1 MGSSASQSNGMP
13 LAESFGVGHL
23 QNGPRGALF

>member
-13 LAESFGVGHL
+13 LAESFGAGRA
-23 QNGPRGALF
+23 QNGVSAALF